1 MSHPNN
7 MRAALMWAQSM
18 QGDPVT
24 GLRLA
29 GALWWFWFMRSY
41 INEARAWLSSALDR
55 GGNAPAPVRAKVL
68 PRAGILA
75 WFQSDFA
82 QAQMWCTEGLALCRE
97 LGDTIG
103 VSYALHGLGLVALE
117 HGDPSAAEYF
127 VAGLELSRALQ
138 HIWGT
143 AWSLLRL
150 GQSTW
155 LFASNDSARAT
166 ELLNESLDLF
176 QLMSDEM
183 GMAHALF
190 LLGDIA
196 LRQGDIHGARSHYE
210 QSLCLSWRC
219 EEKGTAIWALRG
231 LGQVG
236 RHLSLYEQAAEWY
249 HKSLVLS
256 RELRE
261 QRGIVVGLEG
271 LASVVIRQGQ
281 PAPATALLAAADALR
296 NKINYPLIPAWR
308 ADYEDTL
315 DLARAGLGNAAFAA
329 AWRAGR
335 VLTTEQALTIAS
347 RATAI
352 Q

>member
-1 MSHPNN
+1 
-7 MRAALMWAQSM
+7 MRAALTWTQSL

-41 INEARAWLSSALDR
+41 INEARAWLGSALDC

-75 WFQSDFA
+75 WFQSDFGQA
-82 QAQMWCTEGLALCRE
+82 QAWCAEGLALCRE

-103 VSYALHGLGLVALE
+103 ISYALHGLGLVALD
-117 HGDPSAAEYF
+117 HDDPSAAEYF
-127 VAGLELSRALQ
+127 AAGLELSQALQ

-150 GQSTW
+150 GQSTF
-155 LFASNDSARAT
+155 LFASNDSVRAT
-166 ELLNESLDLF
+166 ELLNESLSLF

-196 LRQGDIHGARSHYE
+196 LSQADLQSARSYYE
-210 QSLCLSWRC
+210 RSLFLSRHC

-231 LGQVG
+231 LGLVG
-236 RHLSLYEQAAEWY
+236 RHMALYQQAAECY
-249 HKSLVLS
+249 HESLVLS

-261 QRGIVVGLEG
+261 QRGIIVGLEE
-271 LASVVIRQGQ
+271 LASIVIRQGQ
-281 PAPATALLAAADALR
+281 AELAIALLAAADALR
-296 NKINYPLIPAWR
+296 DKINYPLRPAWR

-315 DLARAGLGNAAFAA
+315 DLVRAGLDNAAFAA

-335 VLTTEQALTIAS
+335 MLTTEQALTLAA